1 MASFYYLS
9 MLMSDANHTHAPSF
23 EDAMR
28 ALEQIV
34 QEMEQGE
41 LPLADALAKFE
52 QGIKLARAS
61 QAQLKAAE
69 QKVQMLAQ
77 DNMTLTDLPPE

>member
-1 MASFYYLS
+1 
-9 MLMSDANHTHAPSF
+9 MSTDPTAATQPEQSF
-23 EDAMR
+23 EQAM
-28 ALEQIV
+28 AQLEQIV

-61 QAQLKAAE
+61 QAQLKQAE

-77 DNMTLTDLPPE
+77 DNMTLTDFDE